1 MYTCSSTTTASRVQ
15 PTKYAFLSS
24 AQNGT
29 VKFFVSLYNKVQ
41 RNGQW
46 KSYQETLGRKHQGQN
61 AIVKQGAQSCN
72 RMKRKVLKTKNKKME
87 SFRIICLCGGNG
99 SSTVHTGTS
108 FSKHSLLRSY
118 CLFLCHPTTSLFS
131 PSSTNFWRFLF
142 TSKEMTSV
150 RTTITSMTQPTRSC
164 WRFIVWWYNSV
175 MYSPLTDILG
185 NKTGNGCLSAQCT
198 ASKHFSYSSGYPL
211 IQHLLKERKEPHH
224 CLIFVLLICSLDFC

>member
-1 MYTCSSTTTASRVQ
+1 MEATGIHQKHQKLYVYICAYMYTGSSTNTASRVQ

-29 VKFFVSLYNKVQ
+29 FKFFVSLYNKVQ

-108 FSKHSLLRSY
+108 FSKHSLLCCY

-150 RTTITSMTQPTRSC
+150 RTTITSVTQPTCSC
-164 WRFIVWWYNSV
+164 RRFIV
-175 MYSPLTDILG
+175 
-185 NKTGNGCLSAQCT
+185 
-198 ASKHFSYSSGYPL
+198 
-211 IQHLLKERKEPHH
+211 
-224 CLIFVLLICSLDFC
+224 